1 MKFTAAGDAI
11 IQRRI
16 PKDYEGFKDMKD
28 IIEQGDVRFFNLET
42 TLNYEGEAPASQ
54 FSGGTYIRTNPDVL
68 EDLEDMGFN
77 VTSFNNNHAM
87 DFSYEGLLATLDYLN
102 ESNFVHAG
110 VGRNLDEAMAPKFID
125 TKEGR
130 VALISVNTSFDAPM
144 MAGKQTGRIKGRP
157 GIFGIRHNKK
167 IVVDEETF
175 ANVKAISD
183 KMQLNAYR
191 DILVEEGY
199 EKPLPENIL
208 MLEGTIFELGEDV
221 GIKTFVNPVDL
232 ERIKKSI
239 TEAKFL
245 ADYVMISMHA
255 HDMQGTKKEDHAQFV
270 EELAHK
276 CVDYGADAV
285 VGHGPHLIRP
295 IEVYKEKPIFYSLGD
310 FILELYSVEFAPD
323 EFYAG
328 QGLTAESTVYE
339 LLKTRSRDFTVGLM
353 EQRVMKQCI
362 IPLWETENGKLKSI
376 KLYPVELKSDGPKSL
391 QGLPYLAEDDDIF
404 NRLSEMCKPYGLS
417 LINKG
422 KYIECR
428 W

>member
-16 PKDYEGFKDMKD
+16 PKDYEGFDEIKE
-28 IIEQGDVRFFNLET
+28 IINQGDIRFFNLEA
-42 TLNYEGEAPASQ
+42 TLNYEGEACASQ

-77 VTSFNNNHAM
+77 MTSFNNNHAM
-87 DFSYEGLLATLDYLN
+87 DYSYDGLLKTLEYLN

-130 VALISVNTSFDAPM
+130 VALISVNTTFNPAM

-157 GIFGIRHNKK
+157 GIFGIRKNKK

-175 ANVKAISD
+175 SHVKAIYD
-183 KMQLNAYR
+183 KMNLGASR
-191 DILVEEGY
+191 EILVKEGY
-199 EKPLPENIL
+199 EKPLPDNIIN
-208 MLEGTIFELGEDV
+208 MEGTIFECGEDTGV
-221 GIKTFVNPVDL
+221 KTWVNPVDL
-232 ERIKKSI
+232 ERVKKSI
-239 TEAKFL
+239 EEAKFL

-255 HDMQGTKKEDHAQFV
+255 HEMQGTKKENHAQYI

-276 CVDYGADAV
+276 CVDFGADAV
-285 VGHGPHLIRP
+285 VGHGPHLIRAV
-295 IEVYKEKPIFYSLGD
+295 EVYKEKPIFYSLGD

-328 QGLTAESTVYE
+328 QSLTAESTVYE
-339 LLKTRSRDFTVGLM
+339 LLKTRSRNFTVGLM
-353 EQRVMKQCI
+353 EQRVMNQCI
-362 IPLWETENGKLKSI
+362 VPLWETENGKLKSL
-376 KLYPVELKSDGPKSL
+376 KLYPVELKMDGPKSL
-391 QGLPYLAEDDDIF
+391 RGLPYLAKDDDIF
-404 NRLSEMCKPYGLS
+404 EKLTEMCKPYGLK
-417 LINKG
+417 LKKKDN
-422 KYIECR
+422 YIECE